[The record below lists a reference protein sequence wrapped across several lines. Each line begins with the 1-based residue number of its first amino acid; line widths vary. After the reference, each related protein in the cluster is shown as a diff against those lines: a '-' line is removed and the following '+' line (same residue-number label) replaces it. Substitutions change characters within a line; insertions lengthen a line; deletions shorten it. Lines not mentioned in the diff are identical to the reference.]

1 MQDTYTHLPQS
12 ALNFQHSANGDH
24 GQMQNSP
31 QCDSFENS
39 NREDYISSYA
49 NTVPQWKTTTNREQG
64 SYLAKGFHREQELDD
79 QYDHEVPN
87 IQFEPS
93 ALGAFAQFVRVSRVN
108 PSSVNFGFLTKSPF
122 SAEWLEEL
130 LNEFKE
136 FSAYAQDEDIE
147 EPSEVALSKAKNLLK
162 EISFY
167 VFDRP
172 DVYPMQERCIAIDFR
187 GPESKSGVLFVIEQD
202 GSGALYR
209 RTENSRGRLRVDDAA
224 DLLSEGGIM
233 ELKRVGIR

>member
-1 MQDTYTHLPQS
+1 MLDTYSHLPLS
-12 ALNFQHSANGDH
+12 APKVQHSADDDH
-24 GQMQNSP
+24 RHTRNSP
-31 QCDSFENS
+31 QRNSFENS
-39 NREDYISSYA
+39 NTDDYFRSFK
-49 NTVPQWKTTTNREQG
+49 TDVPGLRTT
-64 SYLAKGFHREQELDD
+64 ADQELLGIVTIEYHQNRALVDHI
-79 QYDHEVPN
+79 DHELTN
-87 IQFEPS
+87 TQFEAS
-93 ALGAFAQFVRVSRVN
+93 ALGAFPRFEHVSRVSRF
-108 PSSVNFGFLTKSPF
+108 SVNFGFLTKSP
-122 SAEWLEEL
+122 SPAEWLEEL